1 VTKKAV
7 AGHISGMSA
16 SALKTLRD
24 AIKRRSFD
32 GAYYIWGEDDYQ
44 KDDAVRQLI
53 DAALDPQ
60 ARDFN
65 LDTRRAADLDA
76 ETLGVL
82 LSTPP
87 MMAERR
93 VIVLRDVGG
102 LKKDTR
108 KVLDEYLRNP
118 APDLLLLMTAP
129 AGSKADAALSA
140 EGTSL
145 EFDPLSGDRIPKWIT
160 HRANTELGVK
170 ISESAIEL
178 LQAAV
183 GSDLHQLSGEL
194 DKLASYI
201 EGRGDEIGEDAV
213 AAVVGVRRGETQ
225 SDLLD
230 AVADRNTA
238 RALEL
243 IPHVLSQPKT
253 TAVSIVMALSTQML
267 AISWGRAR
275 LDEGLSRARLAQEYF
290 DLLKETGAFTGRPW
304 GSATAVWARA
314 AERWSRASLD
324 RALDSLLEADIALKE
339 SRVSS
344 EEQLLVTVVLSVC
357 AADEKNAAA

>member
-1 VTKKAV
+1 
-7 AGHISGMSA
+7 MSA
-16 SALKTLRD
+16 SSLKTLRD

-32 GAYYIWGEDDYQ
+32 GAYYIWGEDEYQ
-44 KDDAVRQLI
+44 KDDAVRQLV
-53 DAALDPQ
+53 DAGLDAG

-65 LDTRRAADLDA
+65 LDTRRSSELDA

-102 LKKDTR
+102 LKKDAR
-108 KVLDEYLRNP
+108 KVLEEYLAHP
-118 APDLLLLMTAP
+118 APDLLLLMTAA
-129 AGSKADAALSA
+129 AGSKSDTALSA
-140 EGTSL
+140 ASTPL
-145 EFDPLSGDRIPKWIT
+145 QFDLLSGDRIPRWIAHKAT
-160 HRANTELGVK
+160 TELGVK
-170 ISESAIEL
+170 ISEGAIEL

-201 EGRGDEIGEDAV
+201 EGRDEEIGEDAV

-225 SDLLD
+225 ADLLD
-230 AVADRNTA
+230 AVADRNA
-238 RALEL
+238 PRALGL
-243 IPHVLSQPKT
+243 IDHVLTQPKT
-253 TAVSIVMALSTQML
+253 TGVSIVMALSTQML

-290 DLLKETGAFTGRPW
+290 GFLKETGAFTGRPW
-304 GSATAVWARA
+304 GSATAVWTRA
-314 AERWSRASLD
+314 AERWSRESLD
-324 RALDSLLEADIALKE
+324 RALDSLLEADVTLKE

-344 EEQLLVTVVLSVC
+344 EEQLLATVVLSLC
-357 AADEKNAAA
+357 AADDRSAAA